1 MVRDYGAI
9 MGLRSFPGWR
19 TWTFLGAVLLGPA
32 LAPAGLEAQETVL
45 LELGGTAG
53 EWVRYSHR
61 NELVVE
67 LPDDLGGPA
76 VTRTTIR
83 LLQRVD
89 AAGSETIDYRT
100 TLEEVALEVQPPPP
114 DMPDLA
120 GMQGLEFSHTS
131 DRSGRTIRLSLPGQ
145 SAEAGPGLTE
155 QVENWLGQLGFPP
168 LPGREATV
176 GESWTETVPVPAM
189 ALGLAVDYD
198 VVRTRTVRLTEVRGT
213 RRSPVAFL
221 EVVTSWEP
229 SAEPGG
235 AGGGVVSLRGT
246 AEQIVRFDAARG
258 RFLGSTGSSRL
269 EIVLT
274 PAGGAQY
281 VAVNAEGR
289 QITGLT
295 ASSDDG

>member
-1 MVRDYGAI
+1 MAH
-9 MGLRSFPGWR
+9 RSIPGRQTR
-19 TWTFLGAVLLGPA
+19 TALGAVLLGVT
-32 LAPAGLEAQETVL
+32 LAPAGLGAQETVW
-45 LELGGTAG
+45 LELRGSAG
-53 EWVRYSHR
+53 EWMQYSHR
-61 NELVVE
+61 NDLVVE

-83 LLQRVD
+83 LLHQVD
-89 AAGSETIDYRT
+89 RATAETIDYRT
-100 TLEEVALEVQPPPP
+100 TLEEVALDVQPPPP
-114 DMPDLA
+114 QMPDLA

-131 DRSGRTIRLSLPGQ
+131 DRSGRTLRLSLPGQ
-145 SAEAGPGLTE
+145 STEAGPGLTE

-168 LPGREATV
+168 LPGRVATV

-198 VVRTRTVRLTEVRGT
+198 VVQTRTVRLKEVRGT

-246 AEQIVRFDAARG
+246 AEQVVRFDAGRG
-258 RFLGSTGSSRL
+258 RFLGSTGTSRL

-295 ASSDDG
+295 ASSDDD